1 MSKLSFKEGKTV
13 YFLEAGPVCMNKM
26 LEVAKKAAIDQGIR
40 SIVVASTRGTTG
52 VRASEVFNGDNVI
65 VVTHST
71 GFREPNVQ
79 ELTKANREKI
89 LANGAKIL
97 TTTHAFG
104 GVGRAVKRKFET
116 IQVDEIMAHTLRMFG
131 QGMKVAIEIALM
143 ATDAGLIRTDEDV
156 ISIGKH
162 DTAIVMQPATAM
174 DLFDVKVKDILC
186 KPLL

>member
-1 MSKLSFKEGKTV
+1 MIKLSFKEGKTV

-52 VRASEVFNGDNVI
+52 VRASEVFNGYNVI

-71 GFREPNVQ
+71 GFRESNVQ
-79 ELTKANREKI
+79 ELTKSNQEKI

-104 GVGRAVKRKFET
+104 GVGRAIKRKFET
-116 IQVDEIMAHTLRMFG
+116 IQVDEIMAHTLRIFG

-143 ATDAGLIRTDEDV
+143 ATDAGLIRTDENV

-162 DTAIVMQPATAM
+162 DTAIVLQPATAM